1 MEVGCV
7 AHFGCGLLVD
17 GIGQSFALKLILIT
31 KQFARRH
38 DSSAN
43 EFLSC
48 RIHASLPLLHLAP
61 RRGWVGVGG
70 RSVDRS
76 TM

>member
-31 KQFARRH
+31 WQFVRRH
-38 DSSAN
+38 DSLAN
-43 EFLSC
+43 EFSSYHL
-48 RIHASLPLLHLAP
+48 HASLPPLHLAP
-61 RRGWVGVGG
+61 CRWWGVVVGAGK
-70 RSVDRS
+70 
-76 TM
+76 

>member
-17 GIGQSFALKLILIT
+17 GIGQSFALKLILIIW
-31 KQFARRH
+31 QFVRRH

-48 RIHASLPLLHLAP
+48 HLHASLPLLHLAP
-61 RRGWVGVGG
+61 WRGSVDVGG
-70 RSVDRS
+70 GSVDRF
-76 TM
+76 TI